1 MSAWPSTPAEK
12 LTRLFRG
19 FWVSQAIYV
28 AARLGLAD
36 LMADGPRSVADLASA
51 TGAHAPT
58 LRRVLRLLAGE
69 GIFAEAE
76 DDRFELTPMAASL
89 LRDKGELRLQVLFVG
104 REASWRAAG
113 DLLHAVKTGET
124 PFDHVHGASFFE
136 SLRQHPDEAQLFD
149 QLMVVNTTPVARAV
163 AGAYDFSSMRTI
175 IDVGGGRGA
184 LALGIL
190 AAHPQ
195 LRGVIF
201 DQPAVAAGARD
212 AIAAAGLS
220 ERCEAVGGD
229 FFEAVPDGGDAYLV
243 KFILHDW
250 DDERSVAILRTCR
263 RAIPHGGRMLVV
275 ELVIGHGNEPSF
287 ARTQD
292 MNMLINLGGQERTEA
307 EYRALFEASG
317 FALTRT
323 IPVFGDM
330 RIIEGVPA
338 AG

>member
-1 MSAWPSTPAEK
+1 
-12 LTRLFRG
+12 
-19 FWVSQAIYV
+19 
-28 AARLGLAD
+28 
-36 LMADGPRSVADLASA
+36 
-51 TGAHAPT
+51 
-58 LRRVLRLLAGE
+58 
-69 GIFAEAE
+69 
-76 DDRFELTPMAASL
+76 
-89 LRDKGELRLQVLFVG
+89 
-104 REASWRAAG
+104 
-113 DLLHAVKTGET
+113 
-124 PFDHVHGASFFE
+124 
-136 SLRQHPDEAQLFD
+136 
-149 QLMVVNTTPVARAV
+149 
-163 AGAYDFSSMRTI
+163 
-175 IDVGGGRGA
+175 
-184 LALGIL
+184 
-190 AAHPQ
+190 
-195 LRGVIF
+195 
-201 DQPAVAAGARD
+201 
-212 AIAAAGLS
+212 
-220 ERCEAVGGD
+220 VGGD